1 VDANLGTRPAKAVN
15 QPSRHCGDRTLRSIV
30 EVTKLVVVETKKDS
44 QDDLWF
50 SHCRTQEF

>member
-15 QPSRHCGDRTLRSIV
+15 QPSRHYVGRTLRSIV
-30 EVTKLVVVETKKDS
+30 EVTKLVVVEAKKDS

-50 SHCRTQEF
+50 SHCRTQES